1 MEGGGVGDVY
11 GQARAW
17 DVLITT
23 LKVPMVRLGEARAW
37 IWGQTLSDRIARGIN
52 RLNLLAVALNPIHQA
67 LLPLF

>member
-1 MEGGGVGDVY
+1 MCMAPAISGVY
-11 GQARAW
+11 A
-17 DVLITT
+17 LESSMI
-23 LKVPMVRLGEARAW
+23 RLGETRAW